1 MRILYLVPI
10 IHTRSDMGSI
20 SSVLSE
26 ISISAFGEELW
37 NKHQQTVTNFGMPSL
52 YFSKLLEVRDFKIYQ
67 DGLITDG
74 DYGIKIID
82 EGAKTGKRKL

>member
-1 MRILYLVPI
+1 MRKLYLVPI

-37 NKHQQTVTNFGMPSL
+37 NKHQQTVTKFWDAISL
-52 YFSKLLEVRDFKIYQ
+52 FFKLLEVRDFKIYQ

-74 DYGIKIID
+74 NYGVNNPT
-82 EGAKTGKRKL
+82 A

>member
-1 MRILYLVPI
+1 
-10 IHTRSDMGSI
+10 MGSI

-37 NKHQQTVTNFGMPSL
+37 NKHQQTVTNFWDASSL
-52 YFSKLLEVRDFKIYQ
+52 FFKLLEVSEFKIYQ

-74 DYGIKIID
+74 NYGVNNPT
-82 EGAKTGKRKL
+82 A